1 MAESSKFNIQSGYI
15 GCLFTPIFLFALFG
29 LIYLCIFCAKTT
41 YNDIVEGNVRVICLL
56 AVLVFIVIIWFIF
69 FAFSLRED
77 KLIDEISSKERS
89 LQSRKE
95 EYEKGLKTMQT
106 DCEQQVNFQIKLNT
120 VLTNL
125 IKSKTPFKEVA
136 ALKADFET
144 CIFEKDEHYLRYK
157 SHPAVSAANKVKEI
171 RDTYRASLFENK
183 QILYKYEFLLSVFPE
198 LKDYF
203 EDEEAL
209 VHIKDQYA
217 TLNDYNDN
225 RDRTRDWLTDE
236 EYHKLSVDER
246 NQLALDRYKTR
257 KKSNWEIGIEYEL
270 YIGYLLREGKKPFD
284 SRWHV
289 VQFGEKN
296 GVEDLGRDIIADR
309 IGFDGKRTVYI
320 IQCKRWSQQKIVHE
334 NAICQLFGTT
344 IEYKIKHRDA
354 LSYDFVPVFITTTEL
369 SDMANEFAK
378 QLGVHVM
385 KIPMGDYPMIKCN
398 INNGEKIYHLPFDQ
412 QYHRTEISK
421 EGEFYALTV
430 KEATDRGFRRAM
442 RHFC

>member
-1 MAESSKFNIQSGYI
+1 MAGSSKFNIQSGYI
-15 GCLFTPIFLFALFG
+15 GCLFTPIFLFALVT
-29 LIYLCIFCAKTT
+29 LIYLCIFCVKTT
-41 YNDIVEGNVRVICLL
+41 YSDIVEGNVRVICLL
-56 AVLVFIVIIWFIF
+56 VVSVFIVIIWFVF
-69 FAFSLRED
+69 LAFSLRED
-77 KLIDEISSKERS
+77 KLIDEISSKENSLRS
-89 LQSRKE
+89 QKE
-95 EYEKGLKTMQT
+95 EYEKKLKTIRT
-106 DCEQQVNFQIKLNT
+106 ECEQQVNIQKKFNA
-120 VLTNL
+120 VLADL
-125 IKSKTPFKEVA
+125 IKSKTPFKDVA

-171 RDTYRASLFENK
+171 RDTYKASLFESK
-183 QILYKYEFLLSVFPE
+183 QMLYKYEFLLSVFPE
-198 LKDYF
+198 LKDSF
-203 EDEEAL
+203 DDEEAL

-217 TLNDYNDN
+217 TFDDYNDN
-225 RDRTRDWLTDE
+225 RDHTRDWLTDE

-309 IGFDGKRTVYI
+309 IGSDGKRTVYI

-344 IEYKIKHRDA
+344 IEYKIKHRN
-354 LSYDFVPVFITTTEL
+354 LLYYDFAPVFITTTDL

-412 QYHRTEISK
+412 QYHRAEITK
-421 EGEFYALTV
+421 EGEFYATTV